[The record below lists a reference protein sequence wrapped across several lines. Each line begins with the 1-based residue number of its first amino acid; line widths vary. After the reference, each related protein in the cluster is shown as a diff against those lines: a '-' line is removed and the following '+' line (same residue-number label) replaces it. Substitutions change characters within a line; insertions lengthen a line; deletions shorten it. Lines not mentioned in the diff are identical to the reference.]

1 MFAFIL
7 MIDCPIESLKYS
19 IECWL
24 IKKSFHPE
32 MLGPSSQALGEKY
45 VLQKKLLKMVFD
57 LRAKT
62 TMKSQ

>member
-19 IECWL
+19 IEFWL

-32 MLGPSSQALGEKY
+32 MLGPNSQTLGKKY
-45 VLQKKLLKMVFD
+45 DLQKKLLKTMFD
-57 LRAKT
+57 LRVKT
-62 TMKSQ
+62 IMKSQ